1 MESEGLIMVEGKGFK
16 KRILELCFLFYFI
29 LFYTTVLVL
38 PYCQGPAPVDPGYFE
53 GRQSWNPRKKL
64 I

>member
-38 PYCQGPAPVDPGYFE
+38 PYIDMNQPWVYMCAGVQPRWIQG
-53 GRQSWNPRKKL
+53 N
-64 I
+64 

>member
-29 LFYTTVLVL
+29 LFSLTVR
-38 PYCQGPAPVDPGYFE
+38 GSEPAMDPVVRSSCE
-53 GRQSWNPRKKL
+53 
-64 I
+64 

>member
-38 PYCQGPAPVDPGYFE
+38 PYCQGPAPVDPG
-53 GRQSWNPRKKL
+53 
-64 I
+64 